1 MTAFSGMASGSSDN
15 TFADNPRRGIASL
28 QFNGKTLRFRTNPNE
43 IWWSYT
49 LNTNVEQ
56 TYGGRVV
63 QILSTRIDDLV
74 IKIDC
79 GRGGLDYMN
88 QVVDFLRQMMIDQ
101 RKDGGKTATFSY
113 TTRGWRMKVYAL
125 SVPFQDSVTATVRE
139 LEIRFKVQ
147 EDLSGEMSKLALDA
161 ELARLQDGIGFQHN
175 QFNTPGYGLAPGETR
190 IQREAP
196 SGVSPADAVP
206 NLTGQAQTILGQAGA
221 ALGIPIPS
229 LPTP

>member
-1 MTAFSGMASGSSDN
+1 MTAFSGAATGSADTN
-15 TFADNPRRGIASL
+15 FAENPQRGIASL

-79 GRGGLDYMN
+79 GRGGLAYMN

-101 RKDGGKTATFSY
+101 RKDGGKTAIFSY
-113 TTRGWRMKVYAL
+113 TTRRWRMKVYAL
-125 SVPFQDSVTATVRE
+125 SVPFQDSVTATLRE

-147 EDLSGEMSKLALDA
+147 EDLTGEMSKLALDT
-161 ELARLQDGIGFQHN
+161 ELARLQDGIGFKYN
-175 QFNTPGYGLAPGETR
+175 QFNKPGYGLAPGETNL
-190 IQREAP
+190 QRESPA
-196 SGVSPADAVP
+196 GVSPTDAVP
-206 NLTGQAQTILGQAGA
+206 QGVGA
-221 ALGIPIPS
+221 ALDVINSLGIAIPG